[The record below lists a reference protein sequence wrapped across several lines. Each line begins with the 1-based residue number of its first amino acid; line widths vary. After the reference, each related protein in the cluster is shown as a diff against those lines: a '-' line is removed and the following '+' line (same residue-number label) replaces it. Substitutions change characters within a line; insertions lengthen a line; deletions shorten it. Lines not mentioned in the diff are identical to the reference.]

1 MWWPRQQSGRRHS
14 DFARRAL
21 RKQAHAIKQGTTYN
35 FCEHAATP
43 HCLSDCCHVCS
54 PLDHAPP
61 KDFVS
66 TEAVPTPN
74 REFYTAI
81 RLPSF
86 GQPWSCVGRRCRPAA
101 SQILCRESGA
111 RGFVH
116 FPCMFQSLPCG
127 VCPFGTPR
135 QCMPLSKPPPGD
147 LAAYFQRHN
156 SISVFG
162 MVQDTWSVVLL
173 TSASVLRQACLVRS
187 IRELTLQVDRVCP
200 VIAPP
205 NEEKKTSR
213 IIRRRRRSASQAL
226 VHQLRET
233 THSRTAAKWKACRC
247 RDTG

>member
-35 FCEHAATP
+35 FCEHAATH

-54 PLDHAPP
+54 PLDDAPP

-86 GQPWSCVGRRCRPAA
+86 GQPWSCVGRRCRPAT

-127 VCPFGTPR
+127 LC
-135 QCMPLSKPPPGD
+135 LSVPHG
-147 LAAYFQRHN
+147 N
-156 SISVFG
+156 
-162 MVQDTWSVVLL
+162 
-173 TSASVLRQACLVRS
+173 
-187 IRELTLQVDRVCP
+187 
-200 VIAPP
+200 
-205 NEEKKTSR
+205 
-213 IIRRRRRSASQAL
+213 
-226 VHQLRET
+226 
-233 THSRTAAKWKACRC
+233 ACRFPNRHQATWQHTFSAITRSRYLGWSKTPGVSC
-247 RDTG
+247 Y